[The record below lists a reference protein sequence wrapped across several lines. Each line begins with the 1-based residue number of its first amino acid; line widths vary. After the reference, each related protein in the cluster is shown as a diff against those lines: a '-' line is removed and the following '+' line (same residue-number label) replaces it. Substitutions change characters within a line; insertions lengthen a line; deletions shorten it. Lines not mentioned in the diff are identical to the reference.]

1 MCGIVAHAGPRLRL
15 PWGCRCVLLLRMTP
29 HYRQSFLVA
38 LTGHFLLI
46 IAAVV
51 VSVVP
56 GCHHPPPVDLSAFD
70 HVDIYNIDTTKPLS
84 RIKPPSENVTPP
96 PAQPPA
102 QVPTP
107 AMPDAP
113 VPPKASPKP
122 PDPTPA
128 PKPAHDAEG
137 VSPERTPHK
146 PAPSNTSSTA
156 VGAVP
161 VVRSNIR
168 ATRVSSAPGPRRPSA
183 VRPLTPGELD
193 PLGGLNAPLGASN
206 SVPMDERQR
215 CLLLIKR
222 VLYDA
227 WDRPTLA
234 DAGHQSALLE
244 VRFDLSGRV
253 VGAAIAQSSGS
264 ESMDHSVLLA
274 ARAVTRVEGLTT
286 GFLKEY
292 PKLTVEF
299 TVTE

>member
-1 MCGIVAHAGPRLRL
+1 
-15 PWGCRCVLLLRMTP
+15 MTP
-29 HYRQSFLVA
+29 HYRKSFIVA
-38 LTGHFLLI
+38 LTGHLLLI

-51 VSVVP
+51 VSVFP
-56 GCHHPPPVDLSAFD
+56 GCRRSLPPLDPAFAN
-70 HVDIYNIDTTKPLS
+70 VDILNVDTTKPLS

-96 PAQPPA
+96 PPAQPPA
-102 QVPTP
+102 EVHEPVMP
-107 AMPDAP
+107 ADP
-113 VPPKASPKP
+113 VPRP
-122 PDPTPA
+122 PDRHVEKQPEHGTEGTIPEHKVRPVATNA
-128 PKPAHDAEG
+128 PGH
-137 VSPERTPHK
+137 
-146 PAPSNTSSTA
+146 TA
-156 VGAVP
+156 AGPVP
-161 VVRSNIR
+161 VVRSSIR
-168 ATRVSSAPGPRRPSA
+168 ATRVSATSGPRRPTA

-193 PLGGLNAPLGASN
+193 PLGGMNAPLGSSN

-234 DAGHQSALLE
+234 DAGRQSAFLD

-264 ESMDHSVLLA
+264 EVMDRSVLLA
-274 ARAVTRVEGLTT
+274 ARSVMRVEGLTS